1 MSFMERPIIESQ
13 HPTSAW
19 LAHLGQPVAS
29 RLLAWEQAQADAL
42 LADVFGYHAVQLG
55 WPELQALRHNRM
67 PHRWQAAAEF
77 EWPQA
82 HKALINQAPQN
93 LQSPQ
98 TPPPEHCAPSGPDV
112 WLDSRAWPWQADS
125 LDLVVLPHTL
135 ERSADPHAC
144 LREVERVL
152 IPEGQVLITG
162 LNPMSL
168 WGWPTQRG
176 STRRI
181 GGASVQHLIAY
192 RRLRD
197 WLRLLGFEVQVSR
210 FGGWSPALGSERW
223 MQRLGWMERAG
234 ERWWPILGGV
244 YLLMATKRVPGGRWL
259 PARPWRT
266 VRSPAAAAAPVA
278 RSDTYMGHPSAEKD
292 AFDPR

>member
-1 MSFMERPIIESQ
+1 
-13 HPTSAW
+13 
-19 LAHLGQPVAS
+19 VAS

-55 WPELQALRHNRM
+55 WPQLQALRQNRM
-67 PHRWQAAAEF
+67 PHRWQACAEF
-77 EWPQA
+77 EWPQT
-82 HKALINQAPQN
+82 HKALSEPERRN
-93 LQSPQ
+93 L
-98 TPPPEHCAPSGPDV
+98 PPPQPTNMASPLEIAPDV

-125 LDLVVLPHTL
+125 LDLVVLPHAL

-162 LNPMSL
+162 LNPLSL
-168 WGWPTQRG
+168 WGWQPLRG
-176 STRRI
+176 SARRL
-181 GGASVQHLIAY
+181 GSAPVQSLIAY

-210 FGGWSPALGSERW
+210 FGGWTPALGSERW
-223 MQRLGWMERAG
+223 LQRLGWMERAG

-259 PARPWRT
+259 PARQWRK
-266 VRSPAAAAAPVA
+266 VRSPASAPAPVA
-278 RSDTYMGHPSAEKD
+278 RSDTFMGHPPAEKD

>member
-1 MSFMERPIIESQ
+1 M
-13 HPTSAW
+13 
-19 LAHLGQPVAS
+19 AS

-55 WPELQALRHNRM
+55 WPALQALRHNRI
-67 PHRWQAAAEF
+67 PHRWQACAEF
-77 EWPQA
+77 EWPAPGQDLSGPQQDNWRTPQA
-82 HKALINQAPQN
+82 LNADMGV
-93 LQSPQ
+93 Q
-98 TPPPEHCAPSGPDV
+98 TGPDV

-168 WGWPTQRG
+168 WGWQPQRSG
-176 STRRI
+176 MRRV
-181 GGASVQHLIAY
+181 GGACDQSLIQSLIAY

-210 FGGWSPALGSERW
+210 FGGWTPALGSERW
-223 MQRLGWMERAG
+223 MQRLGWMESAG

-244 YLLMATKRVPGGRWL
+244 YLLMATKRVPGGRWQ
-259 PARPWRT
+259 PARQWRT
-266 VRSPAAAAAPVA
+266 VRSPAAATAPLA
-278 RSDTYMGHPSAEKD
+278 RSDTLMGQPLTEKD
-292 AFDPR
+292 NFDPR

>member
-1 MSFMERPIIESQ
+1 MSFMEPVIIESQ
-13 HPTSAW
+13 YPTPAW

-29 RLLAWEQAQADAL
+29 RLLAWEQAQTDAL

-67 PHRWQAAAEF
+67 PHRWQAGAEF
-77 EWPQA
+77 EWPQSN
-82 HKALINQAPQN
+82 KALFAPD
-93 LQSPQ
+93 PQ
-98 TPPPEHCAPSGPDV
+98 DLKLTQRPNPDSCAPMGPDV

-168 WGWPTQRG
+168 WGWPKQRG
-176 STRRI
+176 SMRLV
-181 GGASVQHLIAY
+181 GGGPVHSLIAY

-244 YLLMATKRVPGGRWL
+244 YLLMATKRVPGGRLL

-266 VRSPAAAAAPVA
+266 VRSPGATTAPVA
-278 RSDTYMGHPSAEKD
+278 RSDTFMAHPPAEKD

>member
-1 MSFMERPIIESQ
+1 M
-13 HPTSAW
+13 
-19 LAHLGQPVAS
+19 
-29 RLLAWEQAQADAL
+29 
-42 LADVFGYHAVQLG
+42 
-55 WPELQALRHNRM
+55 
-67 PHRWQAAAEF
+67 
-77 EWPQA
+77 
-82 HKALINQAPQN
+82 
-93 LQSPQ
+93 
-98 TPPPEHCAPSGPDV
+98 GPDV

-152 IPEGQVLITG
+152 IPEGQLLITG

-168 WGWPTQRG
+168 WGWQTQPGG
-176 STRRI
+176 SRRV
-181 GGASVQHLIAY
+181 GEASVQSLIAY

-210 FGGWSPALGSERW
+210 FWGWTPALSSERW
-223 MQRLGWMERAG
+223 LQRLGWMERAG

-244 YLLMATKRVPGGRWL
+244 YLLMATKRVPGGHWL
-259 PARPWRT
+259 PARQWRK
-266 VRSPAAAAAPVA
+266 VRSPAAAPAPVA
-278 RSDTYMGHPSAEKD
+278 RSDTFMGHPSAEKD

>member
-1 MSFMERPIIESQ
+1 MNHAIIESQ
-13 HPTSAW
+13 HPTPAW
-19 LAHLGQPVAS
+19 LSHLGQPVAS

-55 WPELQALRHNRM
+55 WPELKALRQNRM
-67 PHRWQAAAEF
+67 PHRWQAGAEF
-77 EWPQA
+77 EWAQSN
-82 HKALINQAPQN
+82 KALLAPALQN
-93 LQSPQ
+93 LQPPQSPI
-98 TPPPEHCAPSGPDV
+98 PAIPLEGGPDV

-152 IPEGQVLITG
+152 IPEGQLLITG

-168 WGWPTQRG
+168 WG
-176 STRRI
+176 RRPLRASMRLV
-181 GGASVQHLIAY
+181 GGAPVQSLIAY

-244 YLLMATKRVPGGRWL
+244 YLLMVTKRVPGGRLL
-259 PARPWRT
+259 PARQWRT
-266 VRSPAAAAAPVA
+266 VRSPAAATAPVA
-278 RSDTYMGHPSAEKD
+278 RSDTFMAHHPAEKD